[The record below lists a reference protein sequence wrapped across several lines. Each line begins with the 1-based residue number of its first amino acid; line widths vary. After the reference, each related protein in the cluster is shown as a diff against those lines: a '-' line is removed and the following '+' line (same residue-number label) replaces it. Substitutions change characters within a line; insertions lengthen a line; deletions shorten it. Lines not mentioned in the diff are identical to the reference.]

1 MISVFASKSIGC
13 GLMNRFLVKLSPLLL
28 SFIVM
33 LVGQPALAHLM
44 PASRGTVSIKGN
56 NVYAVQSVP
65 VSALTGF
72 DKNGDRLI
80 DQTELTQ
87 SYESLQS
94 QLSRRIQF
102 RAEGVS
108 LVEAETFLVAAS
120 DSEHP
125 GAPINYIV
133 ALTAA
138 AYSAPPTSLSLT
150 TDLFGTAQGEQRLEL
165 SATYGDQTELV
176 VLTPERQ
183 THHFFK
189 SGFETFLAFVDTG
202 VRHILAGMDHLLF
215 LLAMIAVPL
224 AARRLLLVVT
234 GFTIAHAITISMA
247 SLGYMTVPANIVEPL
262 IALSIVLLAADNLR
276 ADRAQNFWLR
286 FGVVFACGLLHGLG
300 FASALGEF
308 GLNKA
313 HLLPS
318 LLGFNVG
325 VELGQVFFVLTS
337 LAIGWATMKG
347 IQKTNFPL
355 TATRGRQAISL
366 IAIAL
371 GVLFFVQRVLPASV
385 S

>member
-1 MISVFASKSIGC
+1 MHRSFV
-13 GLMNRFLVKLSPLLL
+13 LL
-28 SFIVM
+28 SSFLFSLIVI
-33 LVGQPALAHLM
+33 LVAHPAFAHIM

-80 DQTELTQ
+80 DQSELSQ
-87 SYESLQS
+87 SYEALKAQITK
-94 QLSRRIQF
+94 RVQF
-102 RAEGVS
+102 NAEGVIE
-108 LVEAETFLVAAS
+108 VEADTFLVSAAGS
-120 DSEHP
+120 DHP
-125 GAPINYIV
+125 EAPIDYIV
-133 ALTAA
+133 ALTAK
-138 AYSAPPTSLSLT
+138 AYSAPPQKLTLT
-150 TDLFGTAQGEQRLEL
+150 TDLFGTSASEQRLEL

-176 VLTPERQ
+176 ILTPERQ
-183 THHFFK
+183 THRFFK
-189 SGFETFLAFVDTG
+189 SGLETFIAFIDTG
-202 VRHILAGMDHLLF
+202 LRHILAGIDHLLF

-224 AARRLLLVVT
+224 AAKRLLLVVT
-234 GFTIAHAITISMA
+234 GFTIAHAITITAA
-247 SLGYMTVPANIVEPL
+247 SLGHLTVPSNIVEPL
-262 IALSIVLLAADNLR
+262 IALSIVVLAADNLR
-276 ADRAQNFWLR
+276 PNKGQNFWLR

-313 HLLPS
+313 QLLPS

-337 LAIGWATMKG
+337 LAIGWAIMKV
-347 IQKTNFPL
+347 IPNTNFPL

-366 IAIAL
+366 LAIAL
-371 GVLFFVQRVLPASV
+371 GFLFFVQRVLPDSV

>member
-1 MISVFASKSIGC
+1 MYRSITLLSVA
-13 GLMNRFLVKLSPLLL
+13 LLL
-28 SFIVM
+28 
-33 LVGQPALAHLM
+33 LAQPAFAHLM
-44 PASRGTVSIKGN
+44 PASRGTISIKGN

-72 DKNGDRLI
+72 DKNGDTLI
-80 DQTELTQ
+80 DQSELAQ
-87 SYESLQS
+87 SYETLKAQISG
-94 QLSRRIQF
+94 RIIFSAQ
-102 RAEGVS
+102 GVS
-108 LVEAETFLVAAS
+108 EVEAETFLVSVAG
-120 DSEHP
+120 SEHP
-125 GAPINYIV
+125 DAPSNYIV
-133 ALTAA
+133 ALTAK
-138 AYSAPPTSLSLT
+138 AYSAPPTKLRLT
-150 TDLFGTAQGEQRLEL
+150 TDLFGATQSEQRLEL

-183 THHFFK
+183 THRFFK

-224 AARRLLLVVT
+224 AVRRLLLVVT
-234 GFTIAHAITISMA
+234 GFTIAHAITISVA
-247 SLGYMTVPANIVEPL
+247 SLGCVTVPATIVEPL

-300 FASALGEF
+300 FASALGEYR
-308 GLNKA
+308 LNKA

-337 LAIGWATMKG
+337 LAIGWAIMKV
-347 IQKTNFPL
+347 IPKTNFPL

-366 IAIAL
+366 AVIAL

-385 S
+385 L